1 MFRLRRLLVELLLV
15 TALEP
20 RTHHHHHHHQQ
31 QCVDTKSQIE
41 EHSRDKHL
49 FRGDKNGRLIGIV
62 KIIPSSP
69 KENDNKTVTFPSN
82 SPPSG
87 KGKTKIDPSRRAALA
102 QKWLSIEWT
111 QPRVE
116 WRGED
121 NHLCWER
128 RRRRKT
134 EIKFATMKVVNSIGG
149 RMRRGKAGNWWN
161 RNWFGDFVTDHRLLK
176 FPTRKLVCK
185 N

>member
-1 MFRLRRLLVELLLV
+1 MFRLRRLLVELLLL

-20 RTHHHHHHHQQ
+20 RTHHHHHHQQ

-49 FRGDKNGRLIGIV
+49 FRGQQKNGRLIGIV

-69 KENDNKTVTFPSN
+69 KKENDNKTVTFPSN

-128 RRRRKT
+128 RRRRKGEKRVIDET
-134 EIKFATMKVVNSIGG
+134 E
-149 RMRRGKAGNWWN
+149 
-161 RNWFGDFVTDHRLLK
+161 TD
-176 FPTRKLVCK
+176 LVIL
-185 N
+185 